1 MPHRQISRLKTN
13 LKNIAILL
21 NCLIPV
27 CMIHVKII
35 PVYQI
40 HVEIQKL
47 KIKPPIWSEGLDA
60 H

>member
-1 MPHRQISRLKTN
+1 
-13 LKNIAILL
+13 
-21 NCLIPV
+21 
-27 CMIHVKII
+27 MIHVKII